1 MRLAP
6 LVLAAVPA
14 CFPQSANTPGAG
26 GPQPAELPGHET
38 LFYNV
43 EWRLI
48 NAGRAR
54 LDFQREGGG
63 AQVKIHLES
72 VGLVSTLYKVDDT
85 YSATLNP
92 SLCAETVEMSAHE
105 GPRSRETRITFD
117 GGTHR
122 ADYLERDRIKN
133 TVMSQHEIEIPSC
146 VHDVLGGLMYMRTLN
161 LEPGQSAMA
170 TVSDGKKSVLA
181 KVEAQSREDIKTP
194 EGVFHTICYE
204 VYLFNNVLFR
214 RPAHL
219 HIWLTDDR
227 RRLPVQLQVRMQ
239 FTIGT
244 ITLHLLKHE

>member
-1 MRLAP
+1 
-6 LVLAAVPA
+6 
-14 CFPQSANTPGAG
+14 
-26 GPQPAELPGHET
+26 
-38 LFYNV
+38 
-43 EWRLI
+43 
-48 NAGRAR
+48 
-54 LDFQREGGG
+54 
-63 AQVKIHLES
+63 
-72 VGLVSTLYKVDDT
+72 
-85 YSATLNP
+85 
-92 SLCAETVEMSAHE
+92 
-105 GPRSRETRITFD
+105 
-117 GGTHR
+117 
-122 ADYLERDRIKN
+122 
-133 TVMSQHEIEIPSC
+133 
-146 VHDVLGGLMYMRTLN
+146 MYMRTLN

-170 TVSDGKKSVLA
+170 AVSDGKKSVLA